1 VVTGSITSGRE
12 VRVDVMAS
20 IDDLAAVPLFS
31 SLDDEQLARLPLVPC
46 AERERRR
53 QASRRRCARL
63 LVLFGKEFRKLEA
76 ARPEIACRIAEAMQ
90 ARAGEIAELVS

>member
-1 VVTGSITSGRE
+1 MQNANEGVK
-12 VRVDVMAS
+12 
-20 IDDLAAVPLFS
+20 
-31 SLDDEQLARLPLVPC
+31 LVGEGAPG
-46 AERERRR
+46 
-53 QASRRRCARL
+53 L

>member
-1 VVTGSITSGRE
+1 MMSSSRGCRWFH
-12 VRVDVMAS
+12 VRNANEGVK
-20 IDDLAAVPLFS
+20 
-31 SLDDEQLARLPLVPC
+31 LVGEGAPG
-46 AERERRR
+46 
-53 QASRRRCARL
+53 L